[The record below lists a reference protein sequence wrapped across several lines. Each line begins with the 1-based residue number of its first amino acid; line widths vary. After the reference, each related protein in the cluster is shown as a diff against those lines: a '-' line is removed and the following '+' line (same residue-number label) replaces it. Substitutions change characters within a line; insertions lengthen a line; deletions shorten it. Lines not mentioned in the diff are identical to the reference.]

1 MSTLLKNA
9 TILVI
14 DDDPDTCEMLRILL
28 EEEGADIMTSHTV
41 EEALALCRRRPPH
54 LIVSDLRLGASD
66 GFELIA
72 AIRKYNREY
81 RGFTPAIALTGFVS
95 PGEEERA
102 KAAGF
107 DAYIRKP
114 VDPRDLVQVI
124 AELLRGLQNVAA

>member
-28 EEEGADIMTSHTV
+28 QEEGAVVSTAHTV
-41 EEALALCRRRPPH
+41 EEALAFCRRTPPH
-54 LIVSDLRLGASD
+54 LIVSDIRLGASD

-81 RGFTPAIALTGFVS
+81 RGFTSAIALTGFVS

-114 VDPRDLVQVI
+114 VDPRDLVDVI
-124 AELLRGLQNVAA
+124 AELLRGHHNVAA